1 MDLFNPKTLFLFIIF
16 LFLLNSSF
24 ILINYLYPNITPDKT
39 LVYQLWLNSLVIFFL
54 ILPSDRDYFLR

>member
-24 ILINYLYPNITPDKT
+24 ILISYLYPNITPDKT

-54 ILPSDRDYFLR
+54 ILPSNRDYFLR

>member
-1 MDLFNPKTLFLFIIF
+1 MFNPKTLFLFIIF

-24 ILINYLYPNITPDKT
+24 ILITYLYPNITPDKT

>member
-39 LVYQLWLNSLVIFFL
+39 LVYQLWLNSLVVFFL